1 MGHFQRS
8 VNLFH
13 LKDNF
18 HSVFDFYS
26 NSGDEEWERQVYMAV
41 VEMTSSNIEDTINNN
56 KIVVIDFWAP
66 WCGPCKQFGP
76 IFEESSTKNPD
87 IVHAKVNTDVEQ
99 EIAGSFEIKSIP
111 TVAIFKEQTLIFQ
124 EAGSLPEEALEQIL
138 AQVKT
143 LDMAQIREE
152 IRKAELEQG
161 KGDKT

>member
-1 MGHFQRS
+1 MVFQRLL
-8 VNLFH
+8 NLLHLRDYFH
-13 LKDNF
+13 WD
-18 HSVFDFYS
+18 FDFYS
-26 NSGDEEWERQVYMAV
+26 NSGDVERERQVYMAV
-41 VEMTSSNIEDTINNN
+41 VEMTSSNIEATINNN

-152 IRKAELEQG
+152 IRKAEMEQG

>member
-1 MGHFQRS
+1 
-8 VNLFH
+8 
-13 LKDNF
+13 
-18 HSVFDFYS
+18 
-26 NSGDEEWERQVYMAV
+26 MAV